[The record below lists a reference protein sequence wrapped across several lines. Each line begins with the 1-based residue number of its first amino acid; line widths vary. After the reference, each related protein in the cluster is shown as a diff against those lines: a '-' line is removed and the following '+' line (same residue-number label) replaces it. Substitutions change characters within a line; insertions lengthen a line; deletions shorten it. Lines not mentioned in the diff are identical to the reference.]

1 MLASGLIS
9 VDHAAF
15 GAFKLEP
22 EARAV
27 FRKERQVLFRK
38 DRPQTGRK
46 AKGGNSPAARERS
59 NLAGSDLELFELLR
73 AERLSIA
80 KDLDV
85 PPYVVFP
92 DTTLI
97 ALAKERPRDREELLD
112 IPGIG
117 VSKRDRFG
125 DAFLAVIDE
134 YFG

>member
-1 MLASGLIS
+1 
-9 VDHAAF
+9 
-15 GAFKLEP
+15 
-22 EARAV
+22 
-27 FRKERQVLFRK
+27 
-38 DRPQTGRK
+38 
-46 AKGGNSPAARERS
+46 
-59 NLAGSDLELFELLR
+59 FELLR

-125 DAFLAVIDE
+125 DAFLAVIDD
-134 YFG
+134 FSG